1 MRRIG
6 GRRRSCSSG
15 CRGANVEI
23 PPFIHLSSNAET
35 CESRRRTDSVGQ
47 FDWGGLLLKS
57 NGGVQRYPHSG
68 WQSEVERKGRR
79 MLNCETD
86 KSSRCESRS

>member
-57 NGGVQRYPHSG
+57 NGGVQGTLSLFG
-68 WQSEVERKGRR
+68 NQASSAMVERV
-79 MLNCETD
+79 LNCETD
-86 KSSRCESRS
+86 KSSRYESRS